1 MWNFLVRRVLSGIV
15 MLATLAVV
23 GYFLLQLGTSDI
35 AQKIAGQSAG
45 PEQVALVE
53 QKLGLDRP
61 LVVQFVDWFGSL
73 VTGDF
78 GRSWF
83 SGQPV
88 VDTVL
93 SRTSVTVTLAIG
105 SVLLTAIFG
114 VLLGALAATR
124 RGWIDRAVQVLAVV
138 GQAVPGFLIAVALV
152 LVFAVQLG
160 WFPATGYERFAASPL
175 GWLQSVTLPVV
186 ALAIGS
192 LGGVAQQVRGSMLDV
207 LGRDHVRTLRSRGLP
222 ESRVVYR
229 YVLRNAAGPALS
241 VLGLQFVIILSAA
254 VVVEQVFSIPGLGPV
269 ALTSTTQGDV
279 PLVMGIVLVTGAMV
293 IVVNLVVDFLQ
304 GVINPKVRLS

>member
-1 MWNFLVRRVLSGIV
+1 MRKFLVQRILSGIV

-23 GYFLLQLGTSDI
+23 GYVLLRLGTSDI

-61 LVVQFVDWFGSL
+61 LLIQFGEWFGAL
-73 VTGDF
+73 LTGDL

-83 SGQPV
+83 SGQLV
-88 VDTVL
+88 IDTVL
-93 SRTSVTVTLAIG
+93 NRASVTVTLAIG
-105 SVLLTAIFG
+105 SVLLTAVFG

-124 RGWIDRAVQVLAVV
+124 RGWIDRAVQVLAVI
-138 GQAVPGFLIAVALV
+138 GQAVPGFLLAVALV

-160 WFPATGYERFAASPL
+160 WFPATGYERFADSPI
-175 GWLQSVTLPVV
+175 GWLQSVTLPIV
-186 ALAIGS
+186 ALALGS

-222 ESRVVYR
+222 EHRVVYR

-293 IVVNLVVDFLQ
+293 IVVNLVVDVLQ